1 MVQSFTDKNIKQVIP
16 EIHERM
22 KGERIMKKR
31 SVFLLAAL
39 IGLMLT
45 ACGELKEAAD
55 SKSGSTARN
64 STQENTREP
73 EESQEPEESSEPEK
87 LPASQEYVS
96 LDGSYKVILLE
107 GLTQADMQLQP
118 GATMMDLEG
127 ESVRTG
133 FSAISVGS
141 YKSSVPG
148 NPGDIENLED
158 YADYI
163 TTMLFGMADITVNW
177 EDTDAPS
184 VEGAEQC
191 LAKAGVA
198 KSGFSRGQAYGFF
211 VESADSYFSVLIV
224 GNDDDVEDARQI
236 IGLQILERA
245 PGQGE
250 TKDFING
257 MTAVLDS
264 VNGANLRETFKM
276 LVDLDT
282 DASQLETLSSQAR
295 QSLSASWGVENSSDL
310 MEMADWLI
318 YEGHNQ
324 DAWYLLREYD
334 GLYETDH
341 DAFDA
346 KLKEQD
352 LDEETYISL
361 LAAYDAWFAYGDGG
375 IAAWDLSRVGTIM
388 GFGYV
393 SGYCTYEEAMDKTL
407 EAAEK
412 AQELYDSWEDFN
424 QSYLYG
430 YSYWAEESLDD
441 PASSAAERA
450 ALVNSLASQ
459 ANGPFSVNWNT
470 DLEKEW

>member
-1 MVQSFTDKNIKQVIP
+1 
-16 EIHERM
+16 
-22 KGERIMKKR
+22 MKKR
-31 SVFLLAAL
+31 GLFLLAAA

-45 ACGELKEAAD
+45 ACGEPEEAAD
-55 SKSGSTARN
+55 AKSGSTAKN
-64 STQENTREP
+64 TTQEATQESEKTR
-73 EESQEPEESSEPEK
+73 EPEESSEPEK

-96 LDGSYKVILLE
+96 LDGAYKVILLE
-107 GLTQADMQLQP
+107 GLTQSNMPLQP

-148 NPGDIENLED
+148 NPGDMESLED

-163 TTMLFGMADITVNW
+163 TAMMFNGSGVTVNW
-177 EDTDAPS
+177 EDADAPS

-191 LAKAGVA
+191 LARAGVA
-198 KSGFSRGQAYGFF
+198 KSGLSRGQAYGYF
-211 VESADSYFSVLIV
+211 VASADSYFSVLIV
-224 GNDDDVEDARQI
+224 GNDDDVEEARQI
-236 IGLQILERA
+236 IGLEILERM
-245 PGQGE
+245 PGQDE
-250 TKDFING
+250 TKNFING

-310 MEMADWLI
+310 MEMADWLMN
-318 YEGHNQ
+318 EGHNQ
-324 DAWYLLREYD
+324 DAWYSLREYD

-441 PASSAAERA
+441 PTSSAAERA
-450 ALVNSLASQ
+450 ELINSLASQ
-459 ANGPFSVNWNT
+459 ANGPFSVDWKT
-470 DLEKEW
+470 DLKKEW

>member
-1 MVQSFTDKNIKQVIP
+1 MVQSLTDKCIKQVIP

-39 IGLMLT
+39 IGLTLT
-45 ACGELKEAAD
+45 ACEEPKEAAD
-55 SKSGSTARN
+55 AKSGSTAKN
-64 STQENTREP
+64 TTKEATRE
-73 EESQEPEESSEPEK
+73 SEESSKPEK

-96 LDGSYKVILLE
+96 SDGTYKVILLE
-107 GLTQADMQLQP
+107 GLTQTDIQFQP
-118 GATMMDLEG
+118 GSTMMGFDG
-127 ESVRTG
+127 DSARTG
-133 FSAISVGS
+133 FSAISVGC

-148 NPGDIENLED
+148 NSSDVENLED
-158 YADYI
+158 FADYI
-163 TTMLFGMADITVNW
+163 TDLMFNGSGVTVNW
-177 EDTDAPS
+177 ETADAPS

-191 LAKAGVA
+191 LARAGVF
-198 KSGFSRGQAYGFF
+198 KNGWSQEHAYGFF
-211 VESADSYFSVLIV
+211 VESADSYFSLLIA
-224 GNDDDVEDARQI
+224 GNDDDVEEARKI
-236 IGLQILERA
+236 IGLEILDEA
-245 PGQGE
+245 TGQGG

-264 VNGANLRETFKM
+264 VNRGSLREAFKM
-276 LVDLDT
+276 LADLDA
-282 DASQLETLSSQAR
+282 DNSQLKSLSSQAR
-295 QSLSASWGVENSSDL
+295 QALSASWGVEDYSDL
-310 MEMADWLI
+310 IEMVDWLMN
-318 YEGHNQ
+318 EGHNE
-324 DAWYLLREYD
+324 DAWYYLREYGGFD
-334 GLYETDH
+334 ATDH

-361 LAAYDAWFAYGDGG
+361 LAAYDAWYAYGDGA

-393 SGYCTYEEAMDKTL
+393 AGYCTYEEAMDITL

-412 AQELYDSWEDFN
+412 AQELYDSWEEFN

-441 PASSAAERA
+441 PTSSAAERA
-450 ALVNSLASQ
+450 ALINSLASQ
-459 ANGPFSVNWNT
+459 ANGPFSVDWNT
-470 DLEKEW
+470 DLKKEW